1 MAVRRTGTDWVVD
14 IAAFAFALGVG
25 LIVLI
30 TTRDA
35 HGAVGWLVD
44 LAVGLV
50 ALVAMW
56 WRRRHPA
63 ALGVVIG
70 LLSIVSALAAGPAVV
85 VTFTATV
92 RSAPRPLAA
101 VWAVAVVAAVT
112 FPLVYPS
119 EDSYAVEIVFGVLFL
134 AVVFGWGLYTRARHQ
149 LLLSLRERA
158 DSLEAEQGLRV
169 EQARAAERRRIA
181 REMHDVLAHRLS
193 LLSLHAGALEYRADA
208 SPDEVAQAAGVIRDA
223 SHAALVE
230 LREVIGVLR
239 EGDDPPATAP
249 PQPTL
254 EQVGA
259 LVDEARAAGDHVT
272 LSLDLAPETIPS
284 ETIGRTAYR
293 IVQEGLTNARKHA
306 PGAAVTVTIAGT
318 TGETL
323 VVTVASRPPVG
334 SLAAA
339 PPPPGAGTGL
349 VGLRE
354 RVALA
359 GGSLESGWA
368 DADAPGDFV
377 LRAVLPWTA
386 P

>member
-1 MAVRRTGTDWVVD
+1 MTGRRTGTDWVVD
-14 IAAFAFALGVG
+14 IAAFAFAFGVG
-25 LIVLI
+25 ITVLL

-35 HGAVGWLVD
+35 HGGIGWLVD
-44 LAVGLV
+44 LALGVV

-63 ALGVVIG
+63 ALAVGIG

-92 RSAPRPLAA
+92 RCRPRPLAV
-101 VWAVAVVAAVT
+101 VWVVAVLAAVT
-112 FPLVYPS
+112 FPLVYPGD
-119 EDSYAVEIVFGVLFL
+119 DSYTTEVVIGVLFL
-134 AVVFGWGLYTRARHQ
+134 AVVFGWGLYARARHQ

-158 DSLEAEQGLRV
+158 ESLEAEQGLRV

-223 SHAALVE
+223 SHAALTE

-272 LSLDLAPETIPS
+272 LQLDLPPGAIPS

-306 PGAAVTVTIAGT
+306 PGAAVTVTIAAPADA
-318 TGETL
+318 TL
-323 VVTVASRPPVG
+323 TVTIASRPAVG
-334 SLAAA
+334 ALAA

-359 GGSLESGWA
+359 GGTLHSGP
-368 DADAPGDFV
+368 DERGDFV
-377 LRAVLPWTA
+377 LRATLPWTA

>member
-1 MAVRRTGTDWVVD
+1 MAGRRTGTDWVVD
-14 IAAFAFALGVG
+14 IAAFVFALGVG
-25 LIVLI
+25 VTVLA
-30 TTRDA
+30 TTREA
-35 HGAVGWLVD
+35 HGGLGWIVD
-44 LAVGLV
+44 LALGLV

-63 ALGVVIG
+63 ALGIGIG

-92 RSAPRPLAA
+92 RCATRPLAA
-101 VWAVAVVAAVT
+101 VWAVAVAAAVT
-112 FPLVYPS
+112 FPLIYPGQ
-119 EDSYAVEIVFGVLFL
+119 DSYAMEIVIGVLFL
-134 AVVFGWGLYTRARHQ
+134 AVVFGWGLYARARHQ

-158 DSLEAEQGLRV
+158 ESLEAEQGLRV
-169 EQARAAERRRIA
+169 QQARAAERRRIA

-208 SPDEVAQAAGVIRDA
+208 SPEEVAQAAGVIRDA
-223 SHAALVE
+223 SHAALEE

-254 EQVGA
+254 DQVGV
-259 LVDEARAAGDHVT
+259 LVDEARAAGEHVT
-272 LSLDLAPETIPS
+272 LHVELAAGAVPAEM
-284 ETIGRTAYR
+284 IGRTAYR

-318 TGETL
+318 AGSAL
-323 VVTVASRPPVG
+323 DVAIASRLPVG
-334 SLAAA
+334 ALAA

-359 GGSLESGWA
+359 GGTLDSGA
-368 DADAPGDFV
+368 DDRGDFL
-377 LRAVLPWTA
+377 LRAHLPWTA

>member
-1 MAVRRTGTDWVVD
+1 MAARRTGTDWVVD
-14 IAAFAFALGVG
+14 VAAFVFALGVG
-25 LIVLI
+25 VAVLLS
-30 TTRDA
+30 TRA
-35 HGAVGWLVD
+35 SHGEAAWVVEAVCGPI
-44 LAVGLV
+44 

-63 ALGVVIG
+63 TLAIVIG
-70 LLSIVSALAAGPAVV
+70 LLSIVSALAAGPAIVA
-85 VTFTATV
+85 TFTATV
-92 RSAPRPLAA
+92 RCRPRPLAA
-101 VWAVAVVAAVT
+101 VWAVAIGAALA
-112 FPLVYPS
+112 FPLLYPS
-119 EDSYAVEIVFGVLFL
+119 EDSYAFEAVLAVLFL
-134 AVVFGWGLYTRARHQ
+134 AVVFGWGLYARARHE

-158 DSLEAEQGLRV
+158 ESLEAEQGRRV
-169 EQARAAERRRIA
+169 QEARAAERRRIA

-208 SPDEVAQAAGVIRDA
+208 SPEEVAEAAAVIRDT
-223 SHAALVE
+223 SHSALVE

-259 LVDEARAAGDHVT
+259 LVDEARAAGEHVT
-272 LSLDLAPETIPS
+272 LGLDLPAGAGPP

-306 PGAAVTVTIAGT
+306 PGAAVAVSIAGT
-318 TGETL
+318 PGATL
-323 VVTVASRPPVG
+323 DVTVTSRPPIG
-334 SLAAA
+334 ALAA

-359 GGSLESGWA
+359 GGRLASGP
-368 DADAPGDFV
+368 DGHGDFR
-377 LRAVLPWTA
+377 LHAELPWTA
-386 P
+386 VP